1 MPHRA
6 LRKLTYPANRCSI
19 NNAEW
24 VNRSMTRLE
33 QMSIELRQGD
43 NRSK

>member
-1 MPHRA
+1 MSHRA

-33 QMSIELRQGD
+33 QIPVELSQGD